1 MVYINPNMYRTA
13 EILDET
19 NEINR
24 QVRAMAKKQL
34 ATWDRE
40 GSPEVAET
48 LGERDKE
55 ILNNY
60 IYGFLNAID
69 DEIKA
74 DYLGAS
80 ARRSTTSE
88 LISRWNSLVI
98 WFNSNVSR
106 KFTGY
111 LNGKIQTSDTLN
123 KLDTIVDIARE
134 NFYGDLADL
143 ELLNL
148 YVKTG
153 NYQRISHIIFT
164 RRDNDPEFLTAEEK
178 RKEVLSRKKAK
189 IDTEKAKKAKEALAN
204 PQAPQAPQAKKP
216 TKRQLAAL
224 AAQQGQVPLEQYFK
238 PPTGSGR
245 PRTRVSA
252 QRIGVSRSIKA
263 ERSKEILGAGMK
275 KRALPL

>member
-1 MVYINPNMYRTA
+1 MVYINPNVYRTA

-34 ATWDRE
+34 ANWDSE

-123 KLDTIVDIARE
+123 KLDTIVDIAKE

-153 NYQRISHIIFT
+153 NYQRIAHIIFK
-164 RRDNDPEFLTAEEK
+164 RRENDPYFLTAEDK
-178 RKEVLSRKKAK
+178 KKEVLSRRKAK
-189 IDTEKAKKAKEALAN
+189 IDTEKAQKALEELAN
-204 PQAPQAPQAKKP
+204 PQAPQAKKP

-224 AAQQGQVPLEQYFK
+224 ASKQGQVPIEAFFNP
-238 PPTGSGR
+238 PPTVGSGR
-245 PRTRVSA
+245 PRTK
-252 QRIGVSRSIKA
+252 RIGVNRSIKA

-275 KRALPL
+275 RFV